1 MVTSAKDAVTGRV
14 SGAKD
19 SVSGTLSGVV
29 QKTRGAVQDSVEKT
43 KAVVSGGVNTML
55 ESRVMQ
61 LVSSGVDTALS
72 TSENLVEHYLPVTE
86 EEIGESHKKTSVFAL
101 FFPLKPKMLRVVSS
115 FASRCYKKQAACLY
129 ILLSFP
135 KKTII

>member
-86 EEIGESHKKTSVFAL
+86 EEIGESHKKNFSFC
-101 FFPLKPKMLRVVSS
+101 FIFPPKTKNVKGGELIC
-115 FASRCYKKQAACLY
+115 F
-129 ILLSFP
+129 
-135 KKTII
+135 